1 MSKLRLKMSNTLNEL
16 LTLLTLEKIDK
27 SIYRG
32 QSQDLGFKALF
43 GGQVMGQALSAS
55 QETVAKDRFV
65 HSLHSYF
72 LRPGDA
78 NKPVVYEVE
87 NIRDGSS
94 FSTRR
99 VQAIQNGKA
108 IFYMTASFQHME
120 SGFNH
125 QDVMPDVP
133 APEELASFTDFI
145 IANQHYLPEIL
156 REKFLAEK
164 PIDIRPVQQ
173 YNWVQPKKT
182 DSVSQMWIKA
192 NGTLPEDLRIHT
204 YMLAYTSDFHFLPTA
219 LLPHGASHW
228 LPNFQ
233 MATIDH
239 AMWFHRPFKF
249 DDWLL
254 YCMDSPSASNGRG
267 LVRGQIYNRQGE
279 LVASTMQEGVIRQ
292 R

>member
-1 MSKLRLKMSNTLNEL
+1 MAQVLDEL
-16 LTLLTLEKIDK
+16 SSLLTLEVIEQG
-27 SIYRG
+27 IYRG
-32 QSQDLGFKALF
+32 QSQDLGYRSLF
-43 GGQVMGQALSAS
+43 GGQVMGQALSAA
-55 QETVAKDRFV
+55 QETIAPDRFV

-72 LRPGDA
+72 LRAGDA
-78 NKPVVYEVE
+78 CLPVVYEVE
-87 NIRDGSS
+87 VIRDGAS

-99 VQAIQNGKA
+99 VQAVQKGKA
-108 IFYMTASFQHME
+108 IFYMTASFQHIE
-120 SGFNH
+120 QGFDH
-125 QDVMPDVP
+125 QDTMPDV
-133 APEELASFTDFI
+133 APPEDLPSFTDYI
-145 IANQHYLPEIL
+145 KANQEHIPKAL

-173 YNWVQPKKT
+173 YNWLNPSPT
-182 DSVSQMWIKA
+182 PSSTQMWIKA
-192 NGTLPEDLRIHT
+192 NGDLPDDLGIHT

-228 LPNFQ
+228 QPNFQ
-233 MATIDH
+233 IATIDH
-239 AMWFHRPFKF
+239 AIWFHRPFRF

-267 LVRGQIYNRQGE
+267 LVRGQIYNRQGQ

>member
-1 MSKLRLKMSNTLNEL
+1 MSVVLDEL
-16 LTLLTLEKIDK
+16 LALLKLEIIEQG
-27 SIYRG
+27 IYRG
-32 QSQDLGFKALF
+32 QSQDLGFRALF
-43 GGQVMGQALSAS
+43 GGQVMGQALSAA
-55 QETVAKDRFV
+55 QETVDADRFV

-72 LRPGDA
+72 LRAGDA
-78 NKPVVYEVE
+78 SKPVVYEVE
-87 NIRDGSS
+87 DIRNGNS

-108 IFYMTASFQHME
+108 IFYMTASFQQAE
-120 SGFNH
+120 EGFNH
-125 QDVMPDVP
+125 QDTMPTVP
-133 APEELASFTDFI
+133 APDGIPSYSDFI
-145 IANQHYLPEIL
+145 AKHQNALPKGM

-164 PIDIRPVQQ
+164 PIEIRPIQP
-173 YNWVQPKKT
+173 YNWLSPTKT
-182 DSVSQMWIKA
+182 DSSSQSWLKT
-192 NGTLPEDLRIHT
+192 NGCLPDDLRIHSC
-204 YMLAYTSDFHFLPTA
+204 MLAYASDFHFLPTA
-219 LLPHGASHW
+219 LLPHGASHL

-233 MATIDH
+233 IATVDH
-239 AMWFHRPFKF
+239 AMWFHRPFRF